1 MKYHE
6 YRDYGSDYWGGRLVS
21 SRNIVQDKSAT
32 EFGEAVVNMENTV
45 DIQIAAI
52 SRLHRRPIVPIGSI
66 LQSVSAAAM
75 PEF

>member
-1 MKYHE
+1 
-6 YRDYGSDYWGGRLVS
+6 
-21 SRNIVQDKSAT
+21 VQDKSAT

-45 DIQIAAI
+45 DIEIAAI

-66 LQSVSAAAM
+66 LQSVSAAM